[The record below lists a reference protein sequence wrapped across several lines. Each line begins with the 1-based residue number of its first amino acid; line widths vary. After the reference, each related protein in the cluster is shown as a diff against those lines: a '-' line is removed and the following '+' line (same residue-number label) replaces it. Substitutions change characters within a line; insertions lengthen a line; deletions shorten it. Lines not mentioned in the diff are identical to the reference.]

1 MNHDTYDLHTHSTA
15 SDGTL
20 TPAELVARAAAA
32 GVTVLALTDHDTT
45 SGIAEAT
52 AAALEHGIRLIAG
65 VEISATWG
73 ERTVHIVGLGV
84 AVDAPELAT
93 GLAELRTFR
102 AWRAEEIGR
111 RLAKHGID
119 DAYEGARGFSNG
131 SLIGRTH
138 FARLL
143 VQRGLAADTNEV
155 FKRFL
160 THGKPGHVAGQWAS
174 LEAAVSWIR
183 AAGGQAVIAHPG
195 RYRLT
200 HTRLL
205 RFIREFHN
213 AGGAALEVVTS
224 THSRDDILNFAR
236 LAREQQ
242 LLASVGS
249 DFHGPEHAWLQL
261 GRLPPFPTNCVPVWR
276 DWVI

>member
-45 SGIAEAT
+45 AGIAEAT

-261 GRLPPFPTNCVPVWR
+261 GRLPPLPTSCVPVWR
-276 DWVI
+276 DWS

>member
-45 SGIAEAT
+45 AGIAEAT

-119 DAYEGARGFSNG
+119 DAYEGARRFSNG

-138 FARLL
+138 FARFL
-143 VQRGLAADTNEV
+143 VQCGLAADTNDV

-205 RFIREFHN
+205 RFIREFRGV
-213 AGGAALEVVTS
+213 GGAALEVVTS

-249 DFHGPEHAWLQL
+249 DFHAPEHAWLQL
-261 GRLPPFPTNCVPVWR
+261 GRLPPLPTSCVPVWR
-276 DWVI
+276 DWS